1 MQAHVDRFNGKDSSG
16 RPNLKTL
23 ELWDTDVRLSKGTET
38 KSSPN
43 WQFPGGIKLFCGG
56 PTTSEFVSSD
66 DTAEVV
72 ENEAE
77 ISLFFFLTKCDLH
90 TAF

>member
-16 RPNLKTL
+16 RPNFKTL
-23 ELWDTDVRLSKGTET
+23 ELWDTGVRPSKGTAT

-43 WQFPGGIKLFCGG
+43 WQFPGGIKLFRGG
-56 PTTSEFVSSD
+56 PTTSEFSAD

-77 ISLFFFLTKCDLH
+77 ISLFLLTKFELD
-90 TAF
+90 TAL